1 MEDLNIVKELIINHR
16 SLLHIVERDGNF
28 LTSERIKEM
37 KGVINKT
44 EKRLDRIIGKRFMSN
59 LVLSP
64 IDPNQLISK
73 IVEKVTENVLEAI
86 KAQENE
92 TVTQP
97 LFHDYIPKTDVRG
110 TLASSSTLWKWEN
123 EGKLKSYA
131 IGGKRFYKRT
141 DIENLFT
148 EVKNKGAE
156 K

>member
-28 LTSERIKEM
+28 LTSDRIKEM

-73 IVEKVTENVLEAI
+73 IVEEVTENVLEAI

-92 TVTQP
+92 PVTLP
-97 LFHDYIPKTDVRG
+97 IFHEYIPKTEVRG
-110 TLASSSTLWKWEN
+110 ILASSSTLWKWEN
-123 EGKLKSYA
+123 EGKLKLYA
-131 IGGKRFYKRT
+131 IGGKRFYKRA
-141 DIENLFT
+141 DIEALFT
-148 EVKNKGAE
+148 EVKKERSG